1 MSTAETPS
9 ATTQVRATDRVGLAV
24 RAALVVAAAVLAFF
38 GAPSP
43 VSTVVTAVAVVALA
57 ERIAR
62 LRRRGLV
69 DTVLLTVGGVL
80 VTAALLGLVLNY
92 LPGHLSRHSWAAGAG
107 AAGMVA
113 LAVCAV
119 RPWTPSP
126 LLALRRRPSIIT
138 ATTTVAAV
146 VVLGAAVVLS
156 VRSFESATV
165 EPLQLA
171 APGAVQGGQTQVVLS
186 SQSSVGPLDLVVVDG
201 DVTTMLVAGLT
212 VPAGGSLSEVVPVP
226 DGERVLVQ
234 LRYPG
239 QRAALRS
246 LILDGASTR

>member
-9 ATTQVRATDRVGLAV
+9 ATTQGRATDRVGLAV

-43 VSTVVTAVAVVALA
+43 VATVVTAVAVVALA
-57 ERIAR
+57 ERVAR

-107 AAGMVA
+107 AAGTVA

-138 ATTTVAAV
+138 ATTT
-146 VVLGAAVVLS
+146 LGWSAGAKPTNRALS
-156 VRSFESATV
+156 RWRS
-165 EPLQLA
+165 
-171 APGAVQGGQTQVVLS
+171 
-186 SQSSVGPLDLVVVDG
+186 
-201 DVTTMLVAGLT
+201 
-212 VPAGGSLSEVVPVP
+212 
-226 DGERVLVQ
+226 RVL
-234 LRYPG
+234 LR
-239 QRAALRS
+239 L
-246 LILDGASTR
+246 